1 MSLPRLTIAAAGVA
15 LLVLVGYGTCPW
27 ADRPGGAP
35 TGEPSPSEPLQDAT
49 ASRAAALEA
58 RLAREAAARIQLERQ
73 VARLDERVSML
84 AKRLGEQPASP
95 ARPGARNQD
104 APREAENASAR
115 PAGPENFD
123 GAVLLDAGFSASEA
137 AELRAR
143 VDGITMSSLALWDR
157 ATREGWVGTPRFE
170 EEAAAVAHGAQLE
183 ALRSDVGDEA
193 FDWALF
199 AAGHDHR
206 IRVESVLAGS
216 PAAMGGDSSGRPGG
230 RIRQRAHVH
239 RRTARR
245 GHHRGQGRRS
255 RRGRSPAR
263 GRAACRLPAARP
275 ARAPDRRDAGATAAG
290 PLRRPTAPEVH
301 RSAAPG

>member
-199 AAGHDHR
+199 AAGHDNR

-216 PAAMGGDSSGRPGG
+216 PAAMVGIRPGDLVVG
-230 RIRQRAHVH
+230 YANEPMF
-239 RRTARR
+239 T
-245 GHHRGQGRRS
+245 GGQLVE
-255 RRGRSPAR
+255 ATTE
-263 GRAACRLPAARP
+263 GRAGDLVAVDLQRGGERLAVYLPR
-275 ARAPDRRDAGATAAG
+275 G
-290 PLRRPTAPEVH
+290 PLGLRIDGTRERPQPV
-301 RSAAPG
+301 R